1 MTAFYRDKNNSE
13 TSLKKMKHFLS
24 VRISNALLEKN
35 VKFYYRK
42 IIKWERNWNL
52 LEKNTI
58 GRSII

>member
-1 MTAFYRDKNNSE
+1 
-13 TSLKKMKHFLS
+13 MKQFLS
-24 VRISNALLEKN
+24 VRINNALLEKN

-42 IIKWERNWNL
+42 IIKWVSNWNL